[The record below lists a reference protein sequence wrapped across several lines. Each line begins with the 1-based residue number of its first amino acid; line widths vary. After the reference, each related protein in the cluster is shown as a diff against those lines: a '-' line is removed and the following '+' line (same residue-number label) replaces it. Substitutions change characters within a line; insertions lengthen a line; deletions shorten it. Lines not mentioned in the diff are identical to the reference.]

1 MMAGAAAALAP
12 TALRQVKALQQAD
25 PDVRGP
31 LTWVPLPVPLMA
43 KLTKSGILSAERALA
58 DGIDNRTQS
67 VPAAEGR
74 PAVRL
79 ELYRRQGLTGA
90 VPALLWIHGG
100 GYVMGAVTND
110 DDWCCRVAAE
120 LDVQVVSTDY
130 RKAPEHPFPAAP
142 DDCWAALQWAAAHA
156 GELGGDPARLAVAG
170 DSAGANL
177 ACALALRARDEG
189 GPALRAQINFYGSCN
204 YPWPKTPSAEE
215 FADGP
220 LLTSDDVDWFWEQYL
235 TDPATQQ
242 DDPLASPLRAASHE
256 GLAPAFV
263 ATAECDPSRDD
274 AEAFAVKL
282 EHAGVTVA
290 RKRYPGMIHG
300 FASWVGFLP
309 GAREALQDAVRFL
322 KQHTGK

>member
-1 MMAGAAAALAP
+1 MPLDPQIDAMLSSMPPWPGVRHIPLAMLRQSVRDSSIAIPPAQDAVVAGVEDRTIAGPGGDL
-12 TALRQVKALQQAD
+12 ALRIYIPQGE
-25 PDVRGP
+25 GP
-31 LTWVPLPVPLMA
+31 FPV
-43 KLTKSGILSAERALA
+43 T
-58 DGIDNRTQS
+58 
-67 VPAAEGR
+67 
-74 PAVRL
+74 
-79 ELYRRQGLTGA
+79 LYM
-90 VPALLWIHGG
+90 HGG
-100 GYVMGAVTND
+100 GFVVGD
-110 DDWCCRVAAE
+110 
-120 LDVQVVSTDY
+120 LDTQDMIARALCAWGETLVISVDY
-130 RKAPEHPFPAAP
+130 RLAPEHPFPAAP

-274 AEAFAVKL
+274 AEAFAAKL

-309 GAREALQDAVRFL
+309 GAREALQDAARFL